1 MVAGGIGKGVAI
13 RLAREGAKVVINYR
27 SDPEGAKKAA
37 AECEAFSGAGNAIER
52 KKREGHMV
60 SGPGAAKRES
70 KASSY
75 RRRARL
81 HISFFRKLR
90 RLAYRLQHQGDRPR
104 NSLRVVS
111 ATTTTESEPTVVHV
125 GPSEPRGR
133 TLTQITGTETLYVSV
148 RFVGP

>member
-1 MVAGGIGKGVAI
+1 MILVEGGSRSCAEVARHRGDQGRVSKQAGG
-13 RLAREGAKVVINYR
+13 
-27 SDPEGAKKAA
+27 
-37 AECEAFSGAGNAIER
+37 SGAGNAIER

-90 RLAYRLQHQGDRPR
+90 RLAHRLQHQGDRPR

>member
-1 MVAGGIGKGVAI
+1 MDFLLCFGVTDARSCAEVPAIAAIKGVSKQAGG
-13 RLAREGAKVVINYR
+13 
-27 SDPEGAKKAA
+27 
-37 AECEAFSGAGNAIER
+37 SGAGNTIER

-90 RLAYRLQHQGDRPR
+90 RLAHRLQHQGDRPR

>member
-1 MVAGGIGKGVAI
+1 MEVIPIGCAEVARHRGDQGRVLKTGG
-13 RLAREGAKVVINYR
+13 RERRGQHDR
-27 SDPEGAKKAA
+27 
-37 AECEAFSGAGNAIER
+37 AEE
-52 KKREGHMV
+52 EGHMV
-60 SGPGAAKRES
+60 IGPGAAKRES
-70 KASSY
+70 KASY

-90 RLAYRLQHQGDRPR
+90 RLAHRLQHQGDRPR